1 VGTRTGD
8 KLGSAAEVTS
18 EFSFAAV
25 LGTFT
30 FFLFCRPE
38 IWFFLNL
45 DFCFLLNKN
54 SRGWGQVYRNV
65 IRKLK

>member
-25 LGTFT
+25 LGTLLFFCSADLKYG
-30 FFLFCRPE
+30 FFL
-38 IWFFLNL
+38 ILISVFF
-45 DFCFLLNKN
+45 
-54 SRGWGQVYRNV
+54 
-65 IRKLK
+65 